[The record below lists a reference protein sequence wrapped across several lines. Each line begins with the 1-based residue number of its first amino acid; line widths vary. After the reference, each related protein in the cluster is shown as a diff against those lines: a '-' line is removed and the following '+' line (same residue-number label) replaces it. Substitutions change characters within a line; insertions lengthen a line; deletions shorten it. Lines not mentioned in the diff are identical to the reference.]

1 MFDSTEVFP
10 AQLATVIA
18 EGFSSNFKKGIACL
32 NNRVVANN
40 NNSVSLTFL
49 FKEKE
54 QSAGFLGWYVNNL
67 EYGTK
72 EFLIDVPMFGIYK
85 TWRCVFTSDL
95 AENVI
100 STEVRKITMKAR
112 ILDDIT
118 LVRNVYS
125 PLLSMPLINSLKMIK
140 GSGAATFTRA
150 STATYMENGV
160 LKYAAVDEP
169 RFEEDGILIETSSTN
184 LQLYSSKITTADYLA
199 GNDGVLIED
208 YKSIDGNL
216 NAALLKSS
224 VDGDTYFYAYR
235 SNTLS
240 VSDVY
245 TTSVFVNI
253 GNMTQG
259 SKVYI
264 RTHSN
269 ITNTTNSSYVGVF
282 SDGTEYISDT
292 DGILL
297 NHNIEH
303 IIDDWY
309 RLQLTTTVGDVN
321 GDGSDVTSNYYSIV
335 TVSDGTTLGD
345 GVVFCFP
352 QIEKLPFATS
362 FIPTGSIT
370 ATREL
375 EYLNIPRPSDL
386 NLERDGEVAIS
397 FEYESLGVTDDN
409 QWIIGLYT
417 SVTDKIG
424 CHISPNSAIGADLG
438 SDGNSYYTRAGYTSN
453 YPKGKFTMVASAE
466 DKVLKAYLNGD
477 LQATT
482 ILQGNSLTDTQN
494 SAYDYIRIGN
504 YKQSTTDKTTQFSG
518 HLKNLKI
525 FHTLTDKE
533 AKLL

>member
-1 MFDSTEVFP
+1 MFDSTDRFP
-10 AQLATVIA
+10 TQLADITVS
-18 EGFSSNFKKGIACL
+18 GFSASASLGIRCL
-32 NNRVVANN
+32 NKKVINNSNN
-40 NNSVSLTFL
+40 NVSFTFL

-54 QSAGFLGWYVNNL
+54 QSAGFLGWYINNL
-67 EYGTK
+67 KYGTK
-72 EFLIDVPMFGIYK
+72 EFLVDVPMFGIMK
-85 TWRCVFTSDL
+85 TWRCVFTTKL
-95 AENVI
+95 AENVT
-100 STEVRKITMKAR
+100 SVEVRKISMTAR
-112 ILDDIT
+112 ILDDLT
-118 LVRNVYS
+118 TVRNVYNS
-125 PLLSMPLINSLKMIK
+125 LLSMPLINSLKMIK

-150 STATYMENGV
+150 STATYIENGV

-169 RFEEDGILIETSSTN
+169 RFEKDGILIEISSTN

-216 NAALLKSS
+216 NAALLSSS
-224 VDGDTYFYAYR
+224 VDGDDLFYAYR

-240 VSDVY
+240 VGDVY

-264 RTHSN
+264 RTYSN

-345 GVVFCFP
+345 GVIFCFP

-362 FIPTGSIT
+362 VIT
-370 ATREL
+370 TFETSKTREY
-375 EYLNIPRPSDL
+375 EYTKLPIENMYDVYKSGSVFFDVVVNDVLPTAWATLLRIR
-386 NLERDGEVAIS
+386 
-397 FEYESLGVTDDN
+397 GVTAYYIYYIDN
-409 QWIIGLYT
+409 VFKYRVDGTSYVVHTFEKGKSYRIGFTQEHKSDGYLIKFYVNGVKVYEKLHA
-417 SVTDKIG
+417 SISAENEEDKYIQIGDTDSF
-424 CHISPNSAIGADLG
+424 CHI
-438 SDGNSYYTRAGYTSN
+438 
-453 YPKGKFTMVASAE
+453 KGI
-466 DKVLKAYLNGD
+466 KVF
-477 LQATT
+477 
-482 ILQGNSLTDTQN
+482 
-494 SAYDYIRIGN
+494 RE
-504 YKQSTTDKTTQFSG
+504 
-518 HLKNLKI
+518 
-525 FHTLTDKE
+525 TLTDKE
-533 AKLL
+533 VKLL